1 MPFREKTAWV
11 SFVTTLVVWGYYFI
25 AVLRALST
33 GAPDGGRLLGLLIA
47 CIAILVVM
55 HIAAA
60 IFLAITSPG
69 DSDAPADERERMFG
83 LKALRAAF
91 YTLNSLAL
99 VVAFSSP
106 VLAVIGPRLFP
117 ADPLTG
123 TVIVIASAIALAIVL
138 AELVRTGSEIF
149 YFRRA
154 G

>member
-25 AVLRALST
+25 AVLRTLRT

-47 CIAILVVM
+47 CIAILVVL

-60 IFLAITSPG
+60 IFLAITSPS